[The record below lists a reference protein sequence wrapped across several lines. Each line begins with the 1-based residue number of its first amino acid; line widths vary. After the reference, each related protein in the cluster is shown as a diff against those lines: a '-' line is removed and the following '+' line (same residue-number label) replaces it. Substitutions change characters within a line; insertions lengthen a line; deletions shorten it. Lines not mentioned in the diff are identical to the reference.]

1 MKENT
6 QGVLYS
12 DPGQRV
18 LYAFFTR
25 SLRVF
30 YLAQNRGLRRKQVVR
45 CGPPQPPGCGAGLE
59 VWQFAVACV
68 PRATRHGRAIP
79 EHTAPA
85 ESAHARFLFVCS
97 VATPTPFVPWP
108 VCASMG
114 VVLRLGRPLPPG
126 FYHVFIAFF
135 TRFFTPITASAFFT
149 RFLRVFYAFF
159 SFLGPRLATC
169 TTARAR
175 PESWASGRASTHRPR
190 SARIATQWWLSHF
203 EQRS

>member
-1 MKENT
+1 MTYNNKTKQHTRNRPPHPNLCAITAPQNSMDFMLPCQSRKENT
-6 QGVLYS
+6 QCVLYS

-30 YLAQNRGLRRKQVVR
+30 YLAQNRGLRQKQVVR

-85 ESAHARFLFVCS
+85 ESACFHGRSAASRPSLATRILPRFLSRSLRVFYS
-97 VATPTPFVPWP
+97 DHRQR
-108 VCASMG
+108 
-114 VVLRLGRPLPPG
+114 VL
-126 FYHVFIAFF
+126 YA
-135 TRFFTPITASAFFT
+135 
-149 RFLRVFYAFF
+149 FLRVFYAFF
-159 SFLGPRLATC
+159 
-169 TTARAR
+169 
-175 PESWASGRASTHRPR
+175 
-190 SARIATQWWLSHF
+190 LS
-203 EQRS
+203 

>member
-1 MKENT
+1 MLPRAFSRSQRHAAPRKENT
-6 QGVLYS
+6 QCVLYS

-30 YLAQNRGLRRKQVVR
+30 YLAQNRGLRQKQVVR

-85 ESAHARFLFVCS
+85 ESACFHGRSAASRPSLATRILPRFLS
-97 VATPTPFVPWP
+97 R
-108 VCASMG
+108 S
-114 VVLRLGRPLPPG
+114 
-126 FYHVFIAFF
+126 
-135 TRFFTPITASAFFT
+135 
-149 RFLRVFYAFF
+149 LRVFYSDHRQRVLNAFF
-159 SFLGPRLATC
+159 LNAF
-169 TTARAR
+169 
-175 PESWASGRASTHRPR
+175 
-190 SARIATQWWLSHF
+190 F
-203 EQRS
+203 